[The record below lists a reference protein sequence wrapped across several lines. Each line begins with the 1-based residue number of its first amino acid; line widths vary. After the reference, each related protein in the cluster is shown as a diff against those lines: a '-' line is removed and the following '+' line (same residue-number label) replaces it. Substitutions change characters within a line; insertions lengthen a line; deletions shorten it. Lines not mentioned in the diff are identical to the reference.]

1 MKYRGKEVITMQQ
14 FPSYELCQA
23 RLADVRRV
31 AAEERLARDARP
43 TDQSRQ
49 SARQTIGRS
58 IIRIGEA
65 VAAEPGFTPAR
76 SP

>member
-1 MKYRGKEVITMQQ
+1 MQQ
-14 FPSYELCQA
+14 FPSYELYRFLATDA
-23 RLADVRRV
+23 R
-31 AAEERLARDARP
+31 EREISALAREREFRR
-43 TDQSRQ
+43 QSRR
-49 SARQTIGRS
+49 SARQAIGQS